1 MSLASR
7 GGAVEVVVT
16 KHVLFQCAD
25 FEMGGCFLFHMR
37 IMRKLLSLL
46 EFFCRKRRA
55 VFVSEIM
62 RSFYRLL
69 CDRQYQ
75 GSFNWCVQGFFCLSH
90 CMVCQFQSLLG
101 F

>member
-1 MSLASR
+1 M
-7 GGAVEVVVT
+7 EVVVT

-25 FEMGGCFLFHMR
+25 FGMGGCFLFHMR

-46 EFFCRKRRA
+46 ESFCRKRRA

-75 GSFNWCVQGFFCLSH
+75 GSFNWCVQGFFCLSY